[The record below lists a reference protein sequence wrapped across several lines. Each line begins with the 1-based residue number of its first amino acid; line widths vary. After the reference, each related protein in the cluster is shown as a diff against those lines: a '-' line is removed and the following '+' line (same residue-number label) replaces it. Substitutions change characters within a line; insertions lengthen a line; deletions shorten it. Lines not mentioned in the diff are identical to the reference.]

1 MIAAR
6 EATRRFNMNL
16 PNAKVVVQGF
26 GNVGYHAARILE
38 SEGHTIIGLSD
49 VRGGIYNPNG
59 IKVADAYKHLQMTGS
74 CVGLSGTESVTNAEL
89 LELPCD
95 ILVPAALENQITEAN
110 ADRIKAKLIV
120 EGANGPTTPE
130 ADRILESRGV
140 TVIPDI
146 LANAGGVIVSYFEWV
161 QDLQSHF
168 WSEDHVRNLLEQKL
182 VTTFG
187 QAFDFSQQH
196 NVDMRIGTYALA
208 VNRVARAT
216 ELRGIYP

>member
-1 MIAAR
+1 
-6 EATRRFNMNL
+6 
-16 PNAKVVVQGF
+16 
-26 GNVGYHAARILE
+26 
-38 SEGHTIIGLSD
+38 
-49 VRGGIYNPNG
+49 
-59 IKVADAYKHLQMTGS
+59 
-74 CVGLSGTESVTNAEL
+74 
-89 LELPCD
+89 LPCD